1 MSPSSPPRQN
11 ASPTALRLVRIALL
25 TGVVVFGVIAHFLV
39 QQDGPRGTREMAP
52 VLQWV
57 NIGFL
62 VVAAGVILVLQPRHA
77 AEPDPARRGVYNIMA
92 WAVAEST
99 ALFGGVHML
108 LVGSATPYLVGLATL
123 VASFVLVPIREE
135 RVS

>member
-1 MSPSSPPRQN
+1 MSPSPEPRQH

-39 QQDGPRGTREMAP
+39 RQDGPRGTPEMAP
-52 VLQWV
+52 ALQWV
-57 NIGFL
+57 NIAFL
-62 VVAAGVILVLQPRHA
+62 VVAAAVILVIQPKHA
-77 AEPDPARRGVYNIMA
+77 RAEDPAARSVYNILA

-99 ALFGGVHML
+99 ALFGGVHFL

-123 VASFVLVPIREE
+123 VASFVLVPIRE
-135 RVS
+135 